1 MIDPA
6 GKVIDLLSYIEQV
19 EKLKRK
25 PAFSVPDD
33 YFVAHRHELV
43 GLPELELNLQQEGDD
58 VWLKLPRLQEV
69 AAPEVDELLK
79 PWVTISKS
87 PDKLPEIKQEV
98 QIAVSGEE
106 PKRERLQDRPDVK
119 AQFDWYVD
127 IMWKPWSQTE
137 RPRRKAISVYNKLF
151 ALQQAIASEG
161 AETPIEL
168 VWGIGHTVW
177 KKDGHA
183 TPVRHP
189 LLVQGCSINLNELTL
204 DLEVRPRDV
213 EPKLEVDCYAEMEI
227 AGVHQLETFWKKVVE
242 TSASRLTPFDSSTF
256 EPTLRAAVGHL
267 DPSGAY
273 VEAKDWT
280 SLPTPSDKL
289 LVTGSWVIF
298 GRKRSG
304 DVLLEDIR
312 RLKQKLE
319 VATSVPGVIQ
329 SFVTSG
335 DDTVRRRPEIPFR
348 GLSTSHGP
356 SNARE
361 LYFPMPY
368 NDEQVSIIQKLESN
382 DGVVVQGPPG
392 TGKTHTIANVICH
405 YLAQGKR
412 VLVTA
417 KGESALAVVQEK
429 LPERIRPLCVSLLSD
444 ERDGMKQFEHAIQTI
459 AARVSGLNPNQSE
472 KAIAAAEQLLDQLHA
487 KIANVDRTVEEHA
500 QRHMRQYTFRGK
512 SVSPEEMA
520 REVLEQAELHQW
532 FDDDPPEVEE
542 LAVTDADVTALR
554 QARKAVGD
562 DLVYVGTT
570 IPKAEEFPQWVDML
584 ALHRDLVRAKTIEA
598 KVEKGAVL
606 ALADATLE
614 TFDKAKQLA
623 EFLEQRQ
630 QTLGRVAA
638 SQTAWAEALRSRMAD
653 LALDDPLLAAL
664 RQSCDSLQQ
673 LEKARAA
680 LVPKAVQLPVNAE
693 LDEDFNDALVR
704 LLAGKSAF
712 ALPFGKSVARK
723 LVEAVTVG
731 GAKPKGAED
740 WQAVNDWVQWRLHAR
755 KALAQWASLSGEF
768 GFDSPGESPEQA
780 VRGLTQAISLVR
792 DIDQLQFEFDAHLQ
806 SKVTAVF
813 GDATA
818 AKLWDQGEAFVA
830 LVRESLQSHLDKG
843 RLGYLLLAAQ
853 GALQLAG
860 IASLS
865 CSLGVCRQAGWRI
878 AQRNDV
884 EGVCKN
890 FHRATKVETLIKFT
904 AF

>member
-1 MIDPA
+1 MIESA

-25 PAFSVPDD
+25 PAFSIPDD

-69 AAPEVDELLK
+69 AAPEVDEVLK

-87 PDKLPEIKQEV
+87 PDKSPEIKQEIQV
-98 QIAVSGEE
+98 AVSGKEL
-106 PKRERLQDRPDVK
+106 KRERLQDRPDVK

-127 IMWKPWSQTE
+127 FMWKPWSQTE

-177 KKDGHA
+177 KKDGHV

-227 AGVHQLETFWKKVVE
+227 TGVHQLETFWKKVVE

-280 SLPTPSDKL
+280 SLPTPSEKL

-312 RLKQKLE
+312 RLKKKLE

-335 DDTVRRRPEIPFR
+335 DDTVRRHPEIPFR

-500 QRHMRQYTFRGK
+500 QRHMRHYTFLGK

-532 FDDDPPEVEE
+532 FDDDPPEVVE
-542 LAVTDADVTALR
+542 LVVTDANVTALR

-584 ALHRDLVRAKTIEA
+584 ALHRDLARAKTIEA

-623 EFLEQRQ
+623 EFLELRQ
-630 QTLGRVAA
+630 QTLSRVAA
-638 SQTAWAEALRSRMAD
+638 SQTAWTEALRSRMAD

-664 RQSCDSLQQ
+664 RQSCDALQQ

-680 LVPKAVQLPVNAE
+680 LVPKAVQLPANAE
-693 LDEDFNDALVR
+693 FDEDFNDALVR

-723 LVEAVTVG
+723 LVEAITVG
-731 GAKPKGAED
+731 GAKPKGVED
-740 WQAVNDWVQWRLHAR
+740 WQAVNDWVQWRLQAR

-768 GFDSPGESPEQA
+768 GFHAPGEGPEQA
-780 VRGLTQAISLVR
+780 VRGLTQTI
-792 DIDQLQFEFDAHLQ
+792 
-806 SKVTAVF
+806 
-813 GDATA
+813 
-818 AKLWDQGEAFVA
+818 A
-830 LVRESLQSHLDKG
+830 LGQ
-843 RLGYLLLAAQ
+843 
-853 GALQLAG
+853 
-860 IASLS
+860 
-865 CSLGVCRQAGWRI
+865 C
-878 AQRNDV
+878 
-884 EGVCKN
+884 
-890 FHRATKVETLIKFT
+890 
-904 AF
+904 

>member
-1 MIDPA
+1 MIEPA

-25 PAFSVPDD
+25 PAFSIPDD

-43 GLPELELNLQQEGDD
+43 GLPELELNVQQEGDD

-87 PDKLPEIKQEV
+87 PDKSPEIKQEIQV
-98 QIAVSGEE
+98 AVSGKEL
-106 PKRERLQDRPDVK
+106 KRERLQDRPDVK

-127 IMWKPWSQTE
+127 FMWKPWSQTE

-168 VWGIGHTVW
+168 VWGIGHAVW
-177 KKDGHA
+177 KKDGYA

-227 AGVHQLETFWKKVVE
+227 TGVHQLETFWKKVVE

-280 SLPTPSDKL
+280 SLPTPSEKL

-312 RLKQKLE
+312 RLKKKLE

-335 DDTVRRRPEIPFR
+335 DDTVRRHPEIPFR

-500 QRHMRQYTFRGK
+500 QRHMRHYTFLGK

-532 FDDDPPEVEE
+532 FDDDPPEVVE
-542 LAVTDADVTALR
+542 LVVTDANVTALR

-680 LVPKAVQLPVNAE
+680 LVPKAVQLPANAE
-693 LDEDFNDALVR
+693 LDEDFKDALVR

-723 LVEAVTVG
+723 LVEAITVG
-731 GAKPKGAED
+731 GAKPKGVED
-740 WQAVNDWVQWRLHAR
+740 WQAVNDWVQWRLQAR

-768 GFDSPGESPEQA
+768 GFHAPGEGPEQA
-780 VRGLTQAISLVR
+780 VRGLTQTI
-792 DIDQLQFEFDAHLQ
+792 
-806 SKVTAVF
+806 
-813 GDATA
+813 
-818 AKLWDQGEAFVA
+818 A
-830 LVRESLQSHLDKG
+830 LGQ
-843 RLGYLLLAAQ
+843 
-853 GALQLAG
+853 
-860 IASLS
+860 
-865 CSLGVCRQAGWRI
+865 C
-878 AQRNDV
+878 
-884 EGVCKN
+884 
-890 FHRATKVETLIKFT
+890 
-904 AF
+904 

>member
-1 MIDPA
+1 MIESA

-25 PAFSVPDD
+25 PAFSIPDD

-69 AAPEVDELLK
+69 AAPEVDEVLK

-87 PDKLPEIKQEV
+87 PDKSPEIKQEIQV
-98 QIAVSGEE
+98 AVSGKEL
-106 PKRERLQDRPDVK
+106 KRERLQDRPDVK

-127 IMWKPWSQTE
+127 FMWKPWSQTE

-168 VWGIGHTVW
+168 VWGIGHAVW
-177 KKDGHA
+177 KKDGYA

-227 AGVHQLETFWKKVVE
+227 TGVHQLETFWKKVVE

-280 SLPTPSDKL
+280 SLPTPSEKL

-312 RLKQKLE
+312 RLKKKLE

-335 DDTVRRRPEIPFR
+335 DDTVRRHPEIPFR

-500 QRHMRQYTFRGK
+500 QRHMRHYTFLGK

-532 FDDDPPEVEE
+532 FDDDPPEVVE
-542 LAVTDADVTALR
+542 LVVTDANVTALR

-584 ALHRDLVRAKTIEA
+584 ALHRDLARAKTIEA

-623 EFLEQRQ
+623 EFLELRQ
-630 QTLGRVAA
+630 QTLSRVAA
-638 SQTAWAEALRSRMAD
+638 SQTAWTEALRSRMAD

-664 RQSCDSLQQ
+664 RQSCDALQQ

-680 LVPKAVQLPVNAE
+680 LVPKAVQLPANAE
-693 LDEDFNDALVR
+693 FDEDFNDALVR

-723 LVEAVTVG
+723 LVEAITVG
-731 GAKPKGAED
+731 GAKPKGVED
-740 WQAVNDWVQWRLHAR
+740 WQAVNDWVQWRLQAR

-768 GFDSPGESPEQA
+768 GFHAPGEGPEQA
-780 VRGLTQAISLVR
+780 VRGLTQTI
-792 DIDQLQFEFDAHLQ
+792 
-806 SKVTAVF
+806 
-813 GDATA
+813 
-818 AKLWDQGEAFVA
+818 A
-830 LVRESLQSHLDKG
+830 LGQ
-843 RLGYLLLAAQ
+843 
-853 GALQLAG
+853 
-860 IASLS
+860 
-865 CSLGVCRQAGWRI
+865 C
-878 AQRNDV
+878 
-884 EGVCKN
+884 
-890 FHRATKVETLIKFT
+890 
-904 AF
+904 

>member
-1 MIDPA
+1 MIESA

-25 PAFSVPDD
+25 PAFSIPDD

-69 AAPEVDELLK
+69 AAPEVDEVLK

-87 PDKLPEIKQEV
+87 PDKSPEIKQEIQV
-98 QIAVSGEE
+98 AVSGKEL
-106 PKRERLQDRPDVK
+106 KRERLQDRPDVK

-127 IMWKPWSQTE
+127 FMWKPWSQTE

-168 VWGIGHTVW
+168 VWGIGHAVW
-177 KKDGHA
+177 KKDGYA

-227 AGVHQLETFWKKVVE
+227 TGVHQLETFWKKVVE

-280 SLPTPSDKL
+280 SLPTPSEKL

-312 RLKQKLE
+312 RLKKKLE

-335 DDTVRRRPEIPFR
+335 DDTVRRHPEIPFR

-500 QRHMRQYTFRGK
+500 QRHMRHYTFLGK

-532 FDDDPPEVEE
+532 FDDDPPEVVE
-542 LAVTDADVTALR
+542 LVVTDANVTALR

-584 ALHRDLVRAKTIEA
+584 ALHRDLARAKTIEA

-623 EFLEQRQ
+623 EFLELRQ
-630 QTLGRVAA
+630 QTLSRVAA
-638 SQTAWAEALRSRMAD
+638 SQTAWTEALRSRMAD

-664 RQSCDSLQQ
+664 RQSCDALQQ

-680 LVPKAVQLPVNAE
+680 LVPKAVQLPANAE
-693 LDEDFNDALVR
+693 FDEDFNDALVR

-723 LVEAVTVG
+723 LVEAITVG
-731 GAKPKGAED
+731 GAKPKGVED
-740 WQAVNDWVQWRLHAR
+740 WQAVNDWVQWRLQAR

-768 GFDSPGESPEQA
+768 GFHAPGEGPEQA
-780 VRGLTQAISLVR
+780 VRGLTQTI
-792 DIDQLQFEFDAHLQ
+792 
-806 SKVTAVF
+806 
-813 GDATA
+813 
-818 AKLWDQGEAFVA
+818 A
-830 LVRESLQSHLDKG
+830 LGSVENHSEMRE
-843 RLGYLLLAAQ
+843 
-853 GALQLAG
+853 
-860 IASLS
+860 
-865 CSLGVCRQAGWRI
+865 WM
-878 AQRNDV
+878 
-884 EGVCKN
+884 
-890 FHRATKVETLIKFT
+890 
-904 AF
+904 

>member
-1 MIDPA
+1 MIESA

-25 PAFSVPDD
+25 PAFSIPDD

-69 AAPEVDELLK
+69 AAPEVDEVLK

-87 PDKLPEIKQEV
+87 PDKSPEIKQEIQV
-98 QIAVSGEE
+98 AVSGKEL
-106 PKRERLQDRPDVK
+106 KRERLQDRPDVK

-127 IMWKPWSQTE
+127 FMWKPWSQTE

-168 VWGIGHTVW
+168 VWGIGHAVW
-177 KKDGHA
+177 KKDGYA

-227 AGVHQLETFWKKVVE
+227 TGVHQLETFWKKVVE

-280 SLPTPSDKL
+280 SLPTPSEKL

-312 RLKQKLE
+312 RLKKKLE

-335 DDTVRRRPEIPFR
+335 DDTVRRHPEIPFR

-500 QRHMRQYTFRGK
+500 QRHMRHYTFLGK

-532 FDDDPPEVEE
+532 FDDDPPEVVE
-542 LAVTDADVTALR
+542 LVVTDANVTALR

-584 ALHRDLVRAKTIEA
+584 ALHRDLARAKTIEA

-623 EFLEQRQ
+623 EFLELRQ
-630 QTLGRVAA
+630 QTLSRVAA
-638 SQTAWAEALRSRMAD
+638 SQTAWTEALRSRMAD

-664 RQSCDSLQQ
+664 RQSCDALQQ

-680 LVPKAVQLPVNAE
+680 LVPKAVQLPANAE
-693 LDEDFNDALVR
+693 FDEDFNDALVR

-723 LVEAVTVG
+723 LVEAITVG
-731 GAKPKGAED
+731 GAKPKGVED
-740 WQAVNDWVQWRLHAR
+740 WQAVNDWVQWRLQAR

-768 GFDSPGESPEQA
+768 GFHAPGEGPEQA
-780 VRGLTQAISLVR
+780 VRGLTQTIALLIRQGL
-792 DIDQLQFEFDAHLQ
+792 LQ
-806 SKVTAVF
+806 SPDAV
-813 GDATA
+813 
-818 AKLWDQGEAFVA
+818 
-830 LVRESLQSHLDKG
+830 
-843 RLGYLLLAAQ
+843 
-853 GALQLAG
+853 QLEP
-860 IASLS
+860 
-865 CSLGVCRQAGWRI
+865 
-878 AQRNDV
+878 V
-884 EGVCKN
+884 EGLR
-890 FHRATKVETLIKFT
+890 HLSPSKVYE
-904 AF
+904 

>member
-1 MIDPA
+1 
-6 GKVIDLLSYIEQV
+6 
-19 EKLKRK
+19 
-25 PAFSVPDD
+25 
-33 YFVAHRHELV
+33 
-43 GLPELELNLQQEGDD
+43 
-58 VWLKLPRLQEV
+58 
-69 AAPEVDELLK
+69 
-79 PWVTISKS
+79 
-87 PDKLPEIKQEV
+87 
-98 QIAVSGEE
+98 
-106 PKRERLQDRPDVK
+106 
-119 AQFDWYVD
+119 
-127 IMWKPWSQTE
+127 MWKPWSQTE

-189 LLVQGCSINLNELTL
+189 LLVQACSINLNELTL

-227 AGVHQLETFWKKVVE
+227 AGVHQLETFWKKVIE

-256 EPTLRAAVGHL
+256 EPTMRAAVGHL

-273 VEAKDWT
+273 VEAKEWT

-329 SFVTSG
+329 SFVAPG

-348 GLSTSHGP
+348 GLSTSHSP
-356 SNARE
+356 NNARE

-472 KAIAAAEQLLDQLHA
+472 KAITAAEQLLDQLHA
-487 KIANVDRTVEEHA
+487 KIANVDRNVEEHA
-500 QRHMRQYTFRGK
+500 QRHMRNYTFRGK

-520 REVLEQAELHQW
+520 REVLEQADLYQW
-532 FDDDPPEVEE
+532 FDDDPPEVDE
-542 LAVTDADVTALR
+542 LAVTDDDITALR
-554 QARKAVGD
+554 QARKTVGD
-562 DLVYVGTT
+562 DLVYVGTS

-606 ALADATLE
+606 ALADATLD

-623 EFLEQRQ
+623 EFLGQRQ

-638 SQTAWAEALRSRMAD
+638 SQTAWADALRARMAD
-653 LALDDPLLAAL
+653 LTLDDPLLAAL
-664 RQSCDSLQQ
+664 RQSCDVLQQ

-680 LVPKAVQLPVNAE
+680 LVPKAVQLPGNAE

-712 ALPFGKSVARK
+712 ALPFGKS
-723 LVEAVTVG
+723 
-731 GAKPKGAED
+731 AKRG
-740 WQAVNDWVQWRLHAR
+740 
-755 KALAQWASLSGEF
+755 
-768 GFDSPGESPEQA
+768 
-780 VRGLTQAISLVR
+780 RGL
-792 DIDQLQFEFDAHLQ
+792 
-806 SKVTAVF
+806 
-813 GDATA
+813 
-818 AKLWDQGEAFVA
+818 
-830 LVRESLQSHLDKG
+830 
-843 RLGYLLLAAQ
+843 
-853 GALQLAG
+853 AG
-860 IASLS
+860 
-865 CSLGVCRQAGWRI
+865 GQ
-878 AQRNDV
+878 
-884 EGVCKN
+884 
-890 FHRATKVETLIKFT
+890 
-904 AF
+904 

>member
-1 MIDPA
+1 MIESA

-25 PAFSVPDD
+25 PAFSIPDD

-69 AAPEVDELLK
+69 AAPEVDEVLK

-87 PDKLPEIKQEV
+87 PDKSPEIKQEIQV
-98 QIAVSGEE
+98 AVSGKEL
-106 PKRERLQDRPDVK
+106 KRERLQDRPDVK

-127 IMWKPWSQTE
+127 FMWKSWSQTE

-168 VWGIGHTVW
+168 VWGIGHAVW
-177 KKDGHA
+177 KKDGYA

-227 AGVHQLETFWKKVVE
+227 TGVHQLETFWKKVVE

-280 SLPTPSDKL
+280 SLPTPSEKL

-312 RLKQKLE
+312 RLKKKLE

-335 DDTVRRRPEIPFR
+335 DDTVRRHPEIPFR

-500 QRHMRQYTFRGK
+500 QRHMRHYTFLGK

-532 FDDDPPEVEE
+532 FDDDPPEVVE
-542 LAVTDADVTALR
+542 LVVTDANVTALR

-584 ALHRDLVRAKTIEA
+584 ALHRDLARAKTIEA

-623 EFLEQRQ
+623 EFLELRQ
-630 QTLGRVAA
+630 QTLSRVAA
-638 SQTAWAEALRSRMAD
+638 SQTAWTEALRSRMAD

-664 RQSCDSLQQ
+664 RQSCDALQQ

-680 LVPKAVQLPVNAE
+680 LVPKAVQLPANAE
-693 LDEDFNDALVR
+693 FDEDFNDALVR

-723 LVEAVTVG
+723 LVEAITVG
-731 GAKPKGAED
+731 GAKPKGVED
-740 WQAVNDWVQWRLHAR
+740 WQAVNDWVQWRLQAR

-768 GFDSPGESPEQA
+768 GFHAPGEGPEQA
-780 VRGLTQAISLVR
+780 VRGLTQTI
-792 DIDQLQFEFDAHLQ
+792 
-806 SKVTAVF
+806 
-813 GDATA
+813 
-818 AKLWDQGEAFVA
+818 A
-830 LVRESLQSHLDKG
+830 LGQ
-843 RLGYLLLAAQ
+843 
-853 GALQLAG
+853 
-860 IASLS
+860 
-865 CSLGVCRQAGWRI
+865 C
-878 AQRNDV
+878 
-884 EGVCKN
+884 
-890 FHRATKVETLIKFT
+890 
-904 AF
+904 